1 MDDALRKNVEAQR
14 DRLLD
19 QLKDLDELR
28 EELDAGEYEAMKAD
42 TIAQLKEFEASLAK
56 MVEGNMTLQ
65 SELDATRMAVRAA
78 ISEAFKTPEVRRLRH
93 QPCMLNNPLLACI
106 TLSSSLLHF
115 LAGDPDVCKKGAC
128 RPATATCRA
137 RSRRETGQDGFCDCV
152 RSGDMRAREYHVS
165 HLPPHSL
172 IAH

>member
-28 EELDAGEYEAMKAD
+28 EELDDSEYEAMKAD
-42 TIAQLKEFEASLAK
+42 TVAQLKEFDASLAK

-78 ISEAFKTPEVRRLRH
+78 ISEAFKTPEVRTSGTIRWPAIPTVLTPARL
-93 QPCMLNNPLLACI
+93 
-106 TLSSSLLHF
+106 
-115 LAGDPDVCKKGAC
+115 VC
-128 RPATATCRA
+128 
-137 RSRRETGQDGFCDCV
+137 
-152 RSGDMRAREYHVS
+152 
-165 HLPPHSL
+165 
-172 IAH
+172 